1 MMFKLMI
8 AYSVRSFVLSIWDAR
23 NDDPYGDHSDA
34 LSDPYGDHS
43 EALSDPYG
51 DHSDPYGD
59 HSDALSDPYG
69 DHSDALSDL
78 RTVIIV
84 RHSLIRTVII
94 VMHSLIC
101 TVIIVMHA
109 LSDPYGDHSDALSDC
124 SSSCPLTGGP
134 TSSACVRG
142 CVVNAWRKRYGSI
155 MSIIIII
162 IISTNYLFH
171 FLLLKVNTISACSKH
186 YDGVLRRIG
195 TGSRP
200 SDIEDGD
207 SPYISRIHV
216 IDGVFSHGVSCS
228 FEGTYTNEDFD
239 EISISSG
246 SCTINGMSMQLTRLV
261 ISVHS
266 SPASTDRLK

>member
-1 MMFKLMI
+1 M
-8 AYSVRSFVLSIWDAR
+8 
-23 NDDPYGDHSDA
+23 
-34 LSDPYGDHS
+34 
-43 EALSDPYG
+43 
-51 DHSDPYGD
+51 HSDPYDD

-69 DHSDALSDL
+69 DHSDA
-78 RTVIIV
+78 I
-84 RHSLIRTVII
+84 
-94 VMHSLIC
+94 
-101 TVIIVMHA
+101 
-109 LSDPYGDHSDALSDC
+109 SDPYGDHSEALSDC

-162 IISTNYLFH
+162 IIISTNYLFL
-171 FLLLKVNTISACSKH
+171 FLFLKVNTISACSKH

-207 SPYISRIHV
+207 SPYVSRIHV

-261 ISVHS
+261 VSVHS
-266 SPASTDRLK
+266 SPAQIA